1 MFKPLKTLPFA
12 LLAIGGTAE
21 ALTLGQIHVQ
31 SFINEPLKAVIDV
44 NKATEDEI
52 QALKIKLAD
61 RNAFSKVGVDYTSEV
76 QGLRFA
82 IVETPKG
89 TSIEVTSQTSISE
102 PFLSFVIDADWNKGS
117 VSKDY
122 TVLLDPPIYTDRFAP
137 PVAPADAG
145 IVRSDEIPE
154 PVAETE
160 TAPVPSK
167 PSTPAE
173 ETPAAPAAQTQVASS
188 DMKNIGPTAAG
199 SNLWTIAR
207 DNKPQA
213 ATIQQAMVA
222 IHEANPDAFIRGNM
236 NLMKQGQLLRVP
248 PPEVIEAISQAA
260 AETRISRHQ
269 QAWKSGEAIASGE
282 RLTPEVVATTATGSD
297 ETAAAAAG
305 APSSTG
311 SAAAQEGRLK
321 LASAGSSASD
331 AADGDGSATEAEGT
345 STGSLRDEL
354 IEVREE
360 MLSTQEENRELRE
373 RNSML
378 EEQLES
384 QKKLIQLQ
392 NEQLARLQEYYRR
405 LNEQGGDPSGLQK
418 PDVTPPAGTEETAAV
433 DETADEAVT
442 GTTETDVAT
451 ETDEVTPGSTEPVD
465 ETADEAVTGT
475 AETDV
480 ATETDE
486 VTAGSTEPVDE
497 TVPEEATEA
506 VETASDESPAEEA
519 PAAEAGDETA
529 ATVAEE
535 EPQQQELQGETSF
548 PASLMKNN
556 TVVYGA
562 TATGIGILGL
572 LALWLMRRR
581 KATEEAEENIRAAEL
596 ATREPPAPEKPVAP
610 LAAID
615 VLDKVDPLMARDEF
629 AEARTLLE
637 NAILEEPTRYEL
649 HLKMLDLMYATD
661 DLEGFE
667 EYHAMLEAAD
677 FPASNPESWTK
688 VEQQYEE
695 LQAQSGGG
703 KPEGDAA
710 QTGGAVAAT
719 GSAAVAAAALD
730 QFAEIDE
737 TEDDLMPGVEDEE
750 ALEAI
755 QKLNTSLDEVSF
767 EDLDTLPEEA
777 EEESEEKGE
786 ETSAQQEHSLS
797 EDLGE
802 QDDLESA
809 LKLFEMELEGRHPD
823 ASGISDETK
832 AELAETAELLET
844 GTLAAEAQPQDDEI
858 DLSDEEGDL
867 DLDFSAASE
876 ALDHAEEEP
885 VDTIDMETAEAG
897 EKSTPVS
904 EEEVQAKVEL
914 AEAFAEMGDVEGA
927 REILNEVMREG
938 TESQRMT
945 AEEILQKYAS

>member
-61 RNAFSKVGVDYTSEV
+61 RNAFSKVGVDYTNEV

-160 TAPVPSK
+160 TAPVTSE

-173 ETPAAPAAQTQVASS
+173 ETPAASAAQTQVASG

-236 NLMKQGQLLRVP
+236 NHMKQGQLLRVP

-282 RLTPEVVATTATGSD
+282 RLTPEVVATTT
-297 ETAAAAAG
+297 
-305 APSSTG
+305 TG
-311 SAAAQEGRLK
+311 SAESAGTATGETASASTSGAQEGRLK

-345 STGSLRDEL
+345 STGSLRDQL
-354 IEVREE
+354 IEVRED

-405 LNEQGGDPSGLQK
+405 LNEQGGDSTGLQK
-418 PDVTPPAGTEETAAV
+418 PDVTTPAGTEETAAV

-451 ETDEVTPGSTEPVD
+451 ETDEVT
-465 ETADEAVTGT
+465 
-475 AETDV
+475 
-480 ATETDE
+480 
-486 VTAGSTEPVDE
+486 AGSTEPVDE
-497 TVPEEATEA
+497 TVPAEAAEA
-506 VETASDESPAEEA
+506 VETAGDESPAEEA
-519 PAAEAGDETA
+519 PAAQAGDETA
-529 ATVAEE
+529 APVAEE
-535 EPQQQELQGETSF
+535 EPQQQEVQGETSF
-548 PASLMKNN
+548 LASLMKNN

-677 FPASNPESWTK
+677 FPVSNPESWTK

-703 KPEGDAA
+703 KPGGDAA

-844 GTLAAEAQPQDDEI
+844 DNLAAEEQPQDDEI

>member
-44 NKATEDEI
+44 NKATTDEI
-52 QALKIKLAD
+52 KALRIKLAD
-61 RNAFSKVGVDYTSEV
+61 RNAFNKVGVDYTREV
-76 QGLRFA
+76 QELRFA
-82 IVETPKG
+82 IVQTPQG
-89 TSIEVTSQTSISE
+89 TSIEVTSPTSISE

-137 PVAPADAG
+137 PVTPADAG
-145 IVRSDEIPE
+145 IVRSDEIPA

-160 TAPVPSK
+160 TPAVPSE
-167 PSTPAE
+167 PSSAVETTPE
-173 ETPAAPAAQTQVASS
+173 APAAETPVASGDAKS
-188 DMKNIGPTAAG
+188 IGPTAAG

-222 IHEANPDAFIRGNM
+222 IHEANPDAFMRGNM

-269 QAWKSGEAIASGE
+269 QAWKSGEAIATDD
-282 RLTPEVVATTATGSD
+282 RLTPEVVASTASD
-297 ETAAAAAG
+297 SVETAASATT
-305 APSSTG
+305 STG
-311 SAAAQEGRLK
+311 SAGAQEGRLK
-321 LASAGSSASD
+321 LASAGSAASD
-331 AADGDGSATEAEGT
+331 AAPGDGSTAEADEA
-345 STGSLRDEL
+345 STGSLRNQL

-360 MLSTQEENRELRE
+360 MLSAQEENRELRE

-392 NEQLARLQEYYRR
+392 NEQLARLQDYYRR
-405 LNEQGGDPSGLQK
+405 LNEQGGDATGLEK
-418 PDVTPPAGTEETAAV
+418 PDVTAPSGTEEAAAP
-433 DETADEAVT
+433 DEAADEAVSA
-442 GTTETDVAT
+442 TTEPDVAT
-451 ETDEVTPGSTEPVD
+451 ETDEQAPAVT
-465 ETADEAVTGT
+465 ETAGQEN
-475 AETDV
+475 
-480 ATETDE
+480 
-486 VTAGSTEPVDE
+486 
-497 TVPEEATEA
+497 VP
-506 VETASDESPAEEA
+506 EEA
-519 PAAEAGDETA
+519 PAAEATEESGA
-529 ATVAEE
+529 PAAEE
-535 EPQQQELQGETSF
+535 EAQQQETPQQTSF
-548 PASLMKNN
+548 LESLTKNN
-556 TVVYGA
+556 TLVYGVS
-562 TATGIGILGL
+562 ATGIAILGL
-572 LALWLMRRR
+572 LVLWLMRRR

-596 ATREPPAPEKPVAP
+596 ATRESHAPEKPVAP

-615 VLDKVDPLMARDEF
+615 VIDKVDPLMARDEYS
-629 AEARTLLE
+629 EARELLE
-637 NAILEEPTRYEL
+637 NAILDEPKRYEL
-649 HLKMLDLMYATD
+649 HLKMLDLMHATG
-661 DLEGFE
+661 DLAGFE
-667 EYHAMLEAAD
+667 EYHAMLEAAN
-677 FPASNPESWTK
+677 FPASNPEAWTK
-688 VEQQYEE
+688 VKQQHEE
-695 LQAQSGGG
+695 LQAHSGAGEQGG
-703 KPEGDAA
+703 DTGKATGTAA
-710 QTGGAVAAT
+710 AA

-730 QFAEIDE
+730 KFAEIDE
-737 TEDDLMPGVEDEE
+737 TDDDLMPGVEDEE

-767 EDLDTLPEEA
+767 EDLDTLPEKA
-777 EEESEEKGE
+777 EKETEDE
-786 ETSAQQEHSLS
+786 ETSSGQEHSLTA
-797 EDLGE
+797 DLGE

-823 ASGISDETK
+823 ASGIPDETK

-844 GTLAAEAQPQDDEI
+844 DALNSTDQPQAEEVEQDDEF
-858 DLSDEEGDL
+858 
-867 DLDFSAASE
+867 DFSAASE
-876 ALDHAEEEP
+876 AFDNFEEES
-885 VDTIDMETAEAG
+885 VETETEEAG
-897 EKSTPVS
+897 EKSAPVS

-938 TESQRMT
+938 TERQRLT

>member
-52 QALKIKLAD
+52 KALKIKLAD
-61 RNAFSKVGVDYTSEV
+61 RNAFSKAGVDYTSEV
-76 QGLRFA
+76 QRLRFA

-137 PVAPADAG
+137 PVTPADAG

-154 PVAETE
+154 PVAEVE
-160 TAPVPSK
+160 TPPAPSE

-173 ETPAAPAAQTQVASS
+173 ETPAAPAAETQVASG

-269 QAWKSGEAIASGE
+269 EAWKSGEAVASGE
-282 RLTPEVVATTATGSD
+282 RLTPEVVATTATGSEESV
-297 ETAAAAAG
+297 ETA
-305 APSSTG
+305 SRTTG
-311 SAAAQEGRLK
+311 GAQEGRLK

-331 AADGDGSATEAEGT
+331 AADGDGSASEAEGT
-345 STGSLRDEL
+345 STGSLRDQL

-360 MLSTQEENRELRE
+360 VLSTQEENRELRE

-405 LNEQGGDPSGLQK
+405 LNEQGGDPTGLQK
-418 PDVTPPAGTEETAAV
+418 PDMTAPAGTEETAAV

-442 GTTETDVAT
+442 GTTETDVAK
-451 ETDEVTPGSTEPVD
+451 ETDEVTPGSPEP
-465 ETADEAVTGT
+465 A
-475 AETDV
+475 
-480 ATETDE
+480 
-486 VTAGSTEPVDE
+486 DE
-497 TVPEEATEA
+497 TVPAEAAEA
-506 VETASDESPAEEA
+506 VETAGDESPAEEA
-519 PAAEAGDETA
+519 PAAEAGDEA
-529 ATVAEE
+529 AAPVAEE
-535 EPQQQELQGETSF
+535 EPQQQEAQGETSF
-548 PASLMKNN
+548 LASLMKNN

-649 HLKMLDLMYATD
+649 HLKMLDLMHTTD

-677 FPASNPESWTK
+677 FPASNPEAWTK
-688 VEQQYEE
+688 VKQQYED
-695 LQAQSGGG
+695 LRALSGAH
-703 KPEGDAA
+703 KPEGETLKA
-710 QTGGAVAAT
+710 GGAAAAA
-719 GSAAVAAAALD
+719 GSAAVAAAALE

-777 EEESEEKGE
+777 EQESEEKGG
-786 ETSAQQEHSLS
+786 ETSAQQENSLS

-823 ASGISDETK
+823 ASGIPDETK
-832 AELAETAELLET
+832 AELAETAELL
-844 GTLAAEAQPQDDEI
+844 GTDSLAAEEQPQDDEI

-876 ALDHAEEEP
+876 AFDHAEEEP

-897 EKSTPVS
+897 KTSTPVS

>member
-44 NKATEDEI
+44 NKATADEI
-52 QALKIKLAD
+52 KALRIKLAD
-61 RNAFSKVGVDYTSEV
+61 RNAFNKVGVDYTREV
-76 QGLRFA
+76 QELRFA
-82 IVETPKG
+82 IVETPQG

-137 PVAPADAG
+137 PVTPADAG
-145 IVRSDEIPE
+145 IVRSDEIPA
-154 PVAETE
+154 PVAETK
-160 TAPVPSK
+160 TPAVPSE
-167 PSTPAE
+167 PSSAVEKTP
-173 ETPAAPAAQTQVASS
+173 ETPAAEAPVASG
-188 DMKNIGPTAAG
+188 DMKSIGPTAAG

-222 IHEANPDAFIRGNM
+222 IHEANPDAFMRGNM

-269 QAWKSGEAIASGE
+269 QAWKSGEAIATDD
-282 RLTPEVVATTATGSD
+282 RLTPEVVATTATDSG
-297 ETAAAAAG
+297 ETAA
-305 APSSTG
+305 SVTTSTG
-311 SAAAQEGRLK
+311 SAGAQEGRLK
-321 LASAGSSASD
+321 LASAGSAASD
-331 AADGDGSATEAEGT
+331 AAPGDGSTAEADEA
-345 STGSLRDEL
+345 STGSLRNQL

-360 MLSTQEENRELRE
+360 MLSAQEENRELRE

-392 NEQLARLQEYYRR
+392 NEQLARLQDYYRR
-405 LNEQGGDPSGLQK
+405 LNEQGGDAAGLEK
-418 PDVTPPAGTEETAAV
+418 PDVTAPSGTEEATAP
-433 DETADEAVT
+433 DEAVSA
-442 GTTETDVAT
+442 TTEPDVAT
-451 ETDEVTPGSTEPVD
+451 ETAEQAPAVT
-465 ETADEAVTGT
+465 ETAGQE
-475 AETDV
+475 
-480 ATETDE
+480 
-486 VTAGSTEPVDE
+486 S
-497 TVPEEATEA
+497 VP
-506 VETASDESPAEEA
+506 EEA
-519 PAAEAGDETA
+519 PAAEATEESGA
-529 ATVAEE
+529 PAAEE
-535 EPQQQELQGETSF
+535 EAQQQEAPRETSF
-548 PASLMKNN
+548 LESLTKNN
-556 TVVYGA
+556 TLVYGA
-562 TATGIGILGL
+562 SATGIAILGL
-572 LALWLMRRR
+572 LVLWLMRRR

-596 ATREPPAPEKPVAP
+596 ATRESHAPEKPVAP

-615 VLDKVDPLMARDEF
+615 VLDKVDPLMARDEYS
-629 AEARTLLE
+629 EARELLE
-637 NAILEEPTRYEL
+637 NAILDEPKRYEL
-649 HLKMLDLMYATD
+649 HLKMLDLMHATD
-661 DLEGFE
+661 DLAGFE
-667 EYHAMLEAAD
+667 EYHAMLEAAN
-677 FPASNPESWTK
+677 FPASNPEAWTK
-688 VEQQYEE
+688 VKQQHEE
-695 LQAQSGGG
+695 LQGHSGAGEQGG
-703 KPEGDAA
+703 DTGKASGTAA
-710 QTGGAVAAT
+710 AA

-730 QFAEIDE
+730 KFAEIDE

-777 EEESEEKGE
+777 EKESEDE
-786 ETSAQQEHSLS
+786 EISSEQEHSLTA
-797 EDLGE
+797 DLGE

-823 ASGISDETK
+823 ASGIPDETK

-844 GTLAAEAQPQDDEI
+844 DVLESAEQPQADEVEQE
-858 DLSDEEGDL
+858 DE
-867 DLDFSAASE
+867 LDFSAASE
-876 ALDHAEEEP
+876 AFDNLEEEP
-885 VDTIDMETAEAG
+885 VATGTEQAG
-897 EKSTPVS
+897 EKSAPVS

-938 TESQRMT
+938 TESQRLT

>member
-1 MFKPLKTLPFA
+1 MFKPLKTLPIA

-31 SFINEPLKAVIDV
+31 SYINEPLKAVIDV

-52 QALKIKLAD
+52 RALRIKLAD
-61 RNAFSKVGVDYTSEV
+61 RNAFSKVGVDYTREV
-76 QGLRFA
+76 QELRFA

-102 PFLSFVIDADWNKGS
+102 PFLSFVIDANWNKGS

-137 PVAPADAG
+137 PVMPADAG
-145 IVRSDEIPE
+145 IVRTDEIPE
-154 PVAETE
+154 PVAETV
-160 TAPVPSK
+160 TPPVPSEP
-167 PSTPAE
+167 PSPVE
-173 ETPAAPAAQTQVASS
+173 KAPAAAASETPVASG
-188 DMKNIGPTAAG
+188 DMKSVGPTAAG

-269 QAWKSGEAIASGE
+269 QAWKSGEAVASDE
-282 RLTPEVVATTATGSD
+282 RLTPEVVAGTATASAETAAGQTSATGS
-297 ETAAAAAG
+297 AG
-305 APSSTG
+305 G
-311 SAAAQEGRLK
+311 QEGRLK
-321 LASAGSSASD
+321 LASAGTAATD
-331 AADGDGSATEAEGT
+331 AAAGDGATAETEEASA
-345 STGSLRDEL
+345 GSLRNQL

-360 MLSTQEENRELRE
+360 MLSAQEENRELRE

-392 NEQLARLQEYYRR
+392 NEQLARLQDYYRR
-405 LNEQGGDPSGLQK
+405 LNEQGGDPSGLEK
-418 PDVTPPAGTEETAAV
+418 PDVTAPSGTEESVAA
-433 DETADEAVT
+433 DETTEEAV
-442 GTTETDVAT
+442 
-451 ETDEVTPGSTEPVD
+451 S
-465 ETADEAVTGT
+465 GT
-475 AETDV
+475 AETEV
-480 ATETDE
+480 AAEADE
-486 VTAGSTEPVDE
+486 QTPASTGPVDE
-497 TVPEEATEA
+497 TVPEETTDAA
-506 VETASDESPAEEA
+506 GTAGDESPTEEA
-519 PAAEAGDETA
+519 PAAEATDEAGATA
-529 ATVAEE
+529 AEE
-535 EPQQQELQGETSF
+535 ESQQQEAPPETSF
-548 PASLMKNN
+548 LASLMKNN
-556 TVVYGA
+556 TLVYGT
-562 TATGIGILGL
+562 TATCIGILGL

-596 ATREPPAPEKPVAP
+596 ATREPSAPEKPIGP

-629 AEARTLLE
+629 VEARKLLE
-637 NAILEEPTRYEL
+637 DAILEEPKRYEL
-649 HLKMLDLMYATD
+649 HLKMLDLMHTTG

-667 EYHAMLEAAD
+667 EYHTMLEAAD
-677 FPASNPESWTK
+677 FPASNPEAWTK
-688 VEQQYEE
+688 VRQQHDE
-695 LQAQSGGG
+695 LQALSGAG
-703 KPEGDAA
+703 KPEGDAVKA
-710 QTGGAVAAT
+710 GTAAAA

-767 EDLDTLPEEA
+767 EDLDTFAEEI
-777 EEESEEKGE
+777 EEESEGEKASSE
-786 ETSAQQEHSLS
+786 QEHSLT

-823 ASGISDETK
+823 ASGIPDETK
-832 AELAETAELLET
+832 AELEETAELLET
-844 GTLAAEAQPQDDEI
+844 GALDSAEELEADQPGELA
-858 DLSDEEGDL
+858 EED

-876 ALDHAEEEP
+876 AFDNLEEEP
-885 VDTIDMETAEAG
+885 VDTVAMETEEAG

>member
-1 MFKPLKTLPFA
+1 MFKPLKTLPIA

-31 SFINEPLKAVIDV
+31 SYINEPLKAVIDV

-52 QALKIKLAD
+52 RALRIKLAD
-61 RNAFSKVGVDYTSEV
+61 RNAFSKVGVDYTREV
-76 QGLRFA
+76 QELRFA

-102 PFLSFVIDADWNKGS
+102 PFLSFVIDANWNKGS

-137 PVAPADAG
+137 PVTPADAG

-160 TAPVPSK
+160 T
-167 PSTPAE
+167 TPAPSEPSSPIE
-173 ETPAAPAAQTQVASS
+173 ETPAAPVAETPVVSG
-188 DMKNIGPTAAG
+188 DMKSIGPTAAG

-213 ATIQQAMVA
+213 ASIQQAMVA

-269 QAWKSGEAIASGE
+269 QAWKSGEAVASGE
-282 RLTPEVVATTATGSD
+282 RLTPEVVAGTVTDSA
-297 ETAAAAAG
+297 ETAANAASET
-305 APSSTG
+305 SSTG
-311 SAAAQEGRLK
+311 SAGVQEGRLK
-321 LASAGSSASD
+321 LASAGSAASD
-331 AADGDGSATEAEGT
+331 AAGDGATAETDAEEA
-345 STGSLRDEL
+345 STGSLRNQL
-354 IEVREE
+354 IEAREE

-392 NEQLARLQEYYRR
+392 NEQLARLQDYYRR
-405 LNEQGGDPSGLQK
+405 LNEQGGDASGLEK
-418 PDVTPPAGTEETAAV
+418 PEVTPPSGTEETATV
-433 DETADEAVT
+433 DETE
-442 GTTETDVAT
+442 EDV
-451 ETDEVTPGSTEPVD
+451 S
-465 ETADEAVTGT
+465 GT

-480 ATETDE
+480 ATEADE
-486 VTAGSTEPVDE
+486 QTPATTEPADE
-497 TVPEEATEA
+497 TVPEQATDA
-506 VETASDESPAEEA
+506 AGTAGDESPAEEA
-519 PAAEAGDETA
+519 PAAEAADEA
-529 ATVAEE
+529 VATGAEE
-535 EPQQQELQGETSF
+535 EPQQQEAPRETSF
-548 PASLMKNN
+548 LASLMKNN
-556 TVVYGA
+556 TLVYGA
-562 TATGIGILGL
+562 TATGIAILGL

-596 ATREPPAPEKPVAP
+596 ATREPSAPEKPLGP

-615 VLDKVDPLMARDEF
+615 VLDKVDPLMARDELG
-629 AEARTLLE
+629 EARELLE
-637 NAILEEPTRYEL
+637 NAILQEPKRYEL
-649 HLKMLDLMYATD
+649 HLKMLDLMHTTG

-667 EYHAMLEAAD
+667 EYHAMLEAAN
-677 FPASNPESWTK
+677 FPASNPDDWTK
-688 VEQQYEE
+688 VTQQLED
-695 LQAQSGGG
+695 LQAMSGAQ
-703 KPEGDAA
+703 KPEEDTGKA
-710 QTGGAVAAT
+710 GGAAAAA

-767 EDLDTLPEEA
+767 ENLDTLPEEA
-777 EEESEEKGE
+777 EKEPEDKDE
-786 ETSAQQEHSLS
+786 ETSADQERTLT

-823 ASGISDETK
+823 ASDISDETK
-832 AELAETAELLET
+832 AELVETAELLET
-844 GTLAAEAQPQDDEI
+844 GALDSAEQLEADE
-858 DLSDEEGDL
+858 SGKADEED

-876 ALDHAEEEP
+876 AFDNVEEEP
-885 VDTIDMETAEAG
+885 VDTVAMETEEAG

-938 TESQRMT
+938 TESQRLT

>member
-1 MFKPLKTLPFA
+1 MFKPLKTLPIA

-31 SFINEPLKAVIDV
+31 SFINEPLKAVIDI

-52 QALKIKLAD
+52 KALRIKLAD
-61 RNAFSKVGVDYTSEV
+61 RNAFTKVGVDYTREV

-89 TSIEVTSQTSISE
+89 TSIQVTSQASISE
-102 PFLSFVIDADWNKGS
+102 PFLSFVVDADWNKGS

-137 PVAPADAG
+137 AVTPADAG
-145 IVRSDEIPE
+145 IVRSDELPA

-160 TAPVPSK
+160 T
-167 PSTPAE
+167 
-173 ETPAAPAAQTQVASS
+173 PAAPSEPSSPDTETPEATEPAVETAVASG
-188 DMKNIGPTAAG
+188 DMKSIGPTAAG

-222 IHEANPDAFIRGNM
+222 IHEANPDAFMRGNM

-269 QAWKSGEAIASGE
+269 QAWKSGEAVASGE
-282 RLTPEVVATTATGSD
+282 RLTPEVVATTSTGSD
-297 ETAAAAAG
+297 ETAADVT
-305 APSSTG
+305 PSTG
-311 SAAAQEGRLK
+311 SADAQEGRLK
-321 LASAGSSASD
+321 LASAGNAASD
-331 AADGDGSATEAEGT
+331 ASAGDGSTAEEEAGEA
-345 STGSLRDEL
+345 SAGSLQDQL

-360 MLSTQEENRELRE
+360 MLSAQEENRELRE

-392 NEQLARLQEYYRR
+392 NEQLARLQDYYRR

-418 PDVTPPAGTEETAAV
+418 PEVTPPSETDGSAAA
-433 DETADEAVT
+433 DET
-442 GTTETDVAT
+442 
-451 ETDEVTPGSTEPVD
+451 TDEVVTGAAEQEIVTEADEQTPAGTGTVD
-465 ETADEAVTGT
+465 EAAPEKVTETAGT
-475 AETDV
+475 AGE
-480 ATETDE
+480 E
-486 VTAGSTEPVDE
+486 STQ
-497 TVPEEATEA
+497 
-506 VETASDESPAEEA
+506 EEA
-519 PAAEAGDETA
+519 PAAEVADETGA
-529 ATVAEE
+529 PVAEE
-535 EPQQQELQGETSF
+535 EPQQQEAPAETSLL
-548 PASLMKNN
+548 ASLMKNN

-562 TATGIGILGL
+562 AATGIGILGL

-581 KATEEAEENIRAAEL
+581 KAAEEAEENIRAEEL
-596 ATREPPAPEKPVAP
+596 AHREPPPPEKPAAP

-629 AEARTLLE
+629 AEARKLLE
-637 NAILEEPTRYEL
+637 NAILEEPKRYEL
-649 HLKMLDLMYATD
+649 HLRMLDLMHATG
-661 DLEGFE
+661 DLDGFG

-677 FPASNPESWTK
+677 FPASNPEAWTK
-688 VEQQYEE
+688 VKQQHEE
-695 LQAQSGGG
+695 LQARSGAD
-703 KPEGDAA
+703 KPETDAGMA
-710 QTGGAVAAT
+710 GATAA

-755 QKLNTSLDEVSF
+755 QKLNTPLDEVSF
-767 EDLDTLPEEA
+767 EDLDALPEET
-777 EEESEEKGE
+777 EEESEGE
-786 ETSAQQEHSLS
+786 QASAEQEHSLA

-823 ASGISDETK
+823 ATGIPDETK

-844 GTLAAEAQPQDDEI
+844 DTLDAEAEPQTGEPREDD
-858 DLSDEEGDL
+858 
-867 DLDFSAASE
+867 DLDFAAASE
-876 ALDHAEEEP
+876 AFDNLEEEP
-885 VDTIDMETAEAG
+885 VDEVEVETEEAG
-897 EKSTPVS
+897 EKSMQVS

-938 TESQRMT
+938 TESQRLT

>member
-1 MFKPLKTLPFA
+1 MFKPLKTLPIA

-52 QALKIKLAD
+52 KALKIKLAD
-61 RNAFSKVGVDYTSEV
+61 RNAFSKVGVDYTREV
-76 QGLRFA
+76 QELRFA
-82 IVETPKG
+82 VVETPQG
-89 TSIEVTSQTSISE
+89 TSIRVTSQKSISE

-137 PVAPADAG
+137 AITPADAG

-160 TAPVPSK
+160 TPPVPSE
-167 PSTPAE
+167 PSSPVRETAAPPAPE
-173 ETPAAPAAQTQVASS
+173 AETPVAAG
-188 DMKNIGPTAAG
+188 DMKSIGPTASG

-222 IHEANPDAFIRGNM
+222 IHEANPDAFMRGNM
-236 NLMKQGQLLRVP
+236 NLMKQGQLLRIP

-260 AETRISRHQ
+260 AETRISKHQ
-269 QAWKSGEAIASGE
+269 QAWKSGEAVASGD
-282 RLTPEVVATTATGSD
+282 RLTPEIVATTATGSA
-297 ETAAAAAG
+297 ETASGETA
-305 APSSTG
+305 STG
-311 SAAAQEGRLK
+311 SAGVQEGRLK
-321 LASAGSSASD
+321 LASAGSAASD
-331 AADGDGSATEAEGT
+331 AAPGDGSTAETEADDA
-345 STGSLRDEL
+345 SAGSLRDQL

-360 MLSTQEENRELRE
+360 MLSAQEENRELRE

-392 NEQLARLQEYYRR
+392 NEQLARLQDYYRR
-405 LNEQGGDPSGLQK
+405 LNEQGGDASGLEK
-418 PDVTPPAGTEETAAV
+418 PDVTAPSGTEETA
-433 DETADEAVT
+433 TADEAV
-442 GTTETDVAT
+442 
-451 ETDEVTPGSTEPVD
+451 S
-465 ETADEAVTGT
+465 GT
-475 AETDV
+475 AEPDAV
-480 ATETDE
+480 TEADE
-486 VTAGSTEPVDE
+486 QTQSGTGSVDE
-497 TVPEEATEA
+497 A
-506 VETASDESPAEEA
+506 ETTGQEPAAEEA
-519 PAAEAGDETA
+519 PAAEAADETA
-529 ATVAEE
+529 APAAEE
-535 EPQQQELQGETSF
+535 EAQQQEAPRETSML
-548 PASLMKNN
+548 ASLMKNN
-556 TVVYGA
+556 AVVYGA
-562 TATGIGILGL
+562 TATGIAILGL
-572 LALWLMRRR
+572 LLLWLMRRR

-596 ATREPPAPEKPVAP
+596 ATRETREPQKPAAP

-629 AEARTLLE
+629 PEAMKLLE
-637 NAILEEPTRYEL
+637 TAILEEPKRYEL
-649 HLKMLDLMYATD
+649 HLKMLDLMHTTG

-677 FPASNPESWTK
+677 FPATNPDAWTK
-688 VEQQYEE
+688 VRQQHEE
-695 LQAQSGGG
+695 LLARSGADKPEEETGTGGG
-703 KPEGDAA
+703 AA
-710 QTGGAVAAT
+710 AAA

-737 TEDDLMPGVEDEE
+737 SEDDLMPGVEDEE

-767 EDLDTLPEEA
+767 EDLDALPEEA
-777 EEESEEKGE
+777 EDESEE
-786 ETSAQQEHSLS
+786 TSSGKEHTLT

-823 ASGISDETK
+823 ATGIPDETK
-832 AELAETAELLET
+832 AELAETAQLLET
-844 GTLAAEAQPQDDEI
+844 DALDSAEEAEVDEI
-858 DLSDEEGDL
+858 AEVDEDD
-867 DLDFSAASE
+867 DLDFAAASE
-876 ALDHAEEEP
+876 AFDSFEEEP
-885 VDTIDMETAEAG
+885 VDTVEMETEEAG
-897 EKSTPVS
+897 EKSTTVS

-938 TESQRMT
+938 TESQRLT

>member
-1 MFKPLKTLPFA
+1 MFKPLKTLPIA

-31 SFINEPLKAVIDV
+31 SYINEPLKAVIDI

-52 QALKIKLAD
+52 KALKIKLAD
-61 RNAFSKVGVDYTSEV
+61 RNAFSKVGVDYTREV

-82 IVETPKG
+82 IVETQKG
-89 TSIEVTSQTSISE
+89 TSIHVTSQASISE
-102 PFLSFVIDADWNKGS
+102 PFLSFVVDADWNKGS

-122 TVLLDPPIYTDRFAP
+122 TVLLDPPIYTNRFAP

-145 IVRSDEIPE
+145 IVRSDEIPA

-160 TAPVPSK
+160 TPPVPSE
-167 PSTPAE
+167 PSSPAR
-173 ETPAAPAAQTQVASS
+173 ETPAAPEPAVETAVASG
-188 DMKNIGPTAAG
+188 DMKSTGPTAAG

-207 DNKPQA
+207 ENKPQA

-269 QAWKSGEAIASGE
+269 QAWKSGEAVASGE
-282 RLTPEVVATTATGSD
+282 RLTPDVVATTSTGSA
-297 ETAAAAAG
+297 ETAAAAADVT
-305 APSSTG
+305 PSTG
-311 SAAAQEGRLK
+311 SADSQEGRLK
-321 LASAGSSASD
+321 LASAGNAASD
-331 AADGDGSATEAEGT
+331 ATAGDGSAAEEEAGEA
-345 STGSLRDEL
+345 STGSLSDQL

-360 MLSTQEENRELRE
+360 MLSAQEENRELRE

-392 NEQLARLQEYYRR
+392 NEQLARLQDYYRR

-418 PDVTPPAGTEETAAV
+418 PEVTTPSGTDGSAV
-433 DETADEAVT
+433 AEETADEAVSGTAEPEVVTEADEQTPAGT
-442 GTTETDVAT
+442 G
-451 ETDEVTPGSTEPVD
+451 PVD
-465 ETADEAVTGT
+465 EAAPEQATDTAA
-475 AETDV
+475 
-480 ATETDE
+480 
-486 VTAGSTEPVDE
+486 TAGEESTE
-497 TVPEEATEA
+497 
-506 VETASDESPAEEA
+506 EEA
-519 PAAEAGDETA
+519 PAAEAADETGA
-529 ATVAEE
+529 PVAEE
-535 EPQQQELQGETSF
+535 EPQQQEVPGETSF
-548 PASLMKNN
+548 LASLMKNN

-596 ATREPPAPEKPVAP
+596 AHREPPAPEKPAAP

-629 AEARTLLE
+629 SEARKLLE
-637 NAILEEPTRYEL
+637 DAIIEEPKRHEL
-649 HLKMLDLMYATD
+649 HLKMLDVMHATG

-667 EYHAMLEAAD
+667 VYHAMLEAAN
-677 FPASNPESWTK
+677 FPASNPEAWTK
-688 VEQQYEE
+688 VKQQHED
-695 LQAQSGGG
+695 LQARWSGAD

-710 QTGGAVAAT
+710 KAGATAAAT

-767 EDLDTLPEEA
+767 EDLEALPEEVK
-777 EEESEEKGE
+777 EESEGE
-786 ETSAQQEHSLS
+786 ETSADQEHSLTG
-797 EDLGE
+797 DLGE

-823 ASGISDETK
+823 ATGIPDETK

-844 GTLAAEAQPQDDEI
+844 DT
-858 DLSDEEGDL
+858 L
-867 DLDFSAASE
+867 DLDAEAEQQTDELVEDDDLDFASASE
-876 ALDHAEEEP
+876 AFDNLQEEP
-885 VDTIDMETAEAG
+885 VDKVEMETEEAG
-897 EKSTPVS
+897 EKSTQVS

-938 TESQRMT
+938 TESQRLT
-945 AEEILQKYAS
+945 AEEILQKYPS

>member
-1 MFKPLKTLPFA
+1 MFKPLKTLPLA

-52 QALKIKLAD
+52 KALRIKLAD
-61 RNAFSKVGVDYTSEV
+61 RNAFSKVGVDYTREV
-76 QGLRFA
+76 QELRFA

-89 TSIEVTSQTSISE
+89 TSIQVTSQSSISE

-137 PVAPADAG
+137 SVTPADAG

-154 PVAETE
+154 PVAEIETPEPVAETE
-160 TAPVPSK
+160 TAPVPSE
-167 PSTPAE
+167 PTSASE
-173 ETPAAPAAQTQVASS
+173 ETPAAPAAETAVAAG
-188 DMKNIGPTAAG
+188 DAKNIGPTAAG

-222 IHEANPDAFIRGNM
+222 IHEANPDAFMRGNM
-236 NLMKQGQLLRVP
+236 NLMKQGQVLRVP

-269 QAWKSGEAIASGE
+269 QAWKSGEAIATGE

-321 LASAGSSASD
+321 LASAGSAASD
-331 AADGDGSATEAEGT
+331 AAPGDGSTAEADEA
-345 STGSLRDEL
+345 SEGSLRNQL

-360 MLSTQEENRELRE
+360 MLSAQEENRELRE

-392 NEQLARLQEYYRR
+392 NEQLARLQDYYRR

-418 PDVTPPAGTEETAAV
+418 PDMTAPPGTEETVAV
-433 DETADEAVT
+433 DETPEEAV
-442 GTTETDVAT
+442 
-451 ETDEVTPGSTEPVD
+451 PP
-465 ETADEAVTGT
+465 T

-480 ATETDE
+480 ATGVDE
-486 VTAGSTEPVDE
+486 QTPAVTEPPAQE
-497 TVPEEATEA
+497 SAPEE
-506 VETASDESPAEEA
+506 TAAAEEA
-519 PAAEAGDETA
+519 AEAA
-529 ATVAEE
+529 APVAEE
-535 EPQQQELQGETSF
+535 EPQQQETPRETSLVGSF
-548 PASLMKNN
+548 MKNS
-556 TVVYGA
+556 TLVYGA
-562 TATGIGILGL
+562 AATGIAILGL
-572 LALWLMRRR
+572 LVLWLMRRR
-581 KATEEAEENIRAAEL
+581 KETEEAEENIRAAEL
-596 ATREPPAPEKPVAP
+596 ANRETPEPEKPLTP

-615 VLDKVDPLMARDEF
+615 ALDKVDPLMARDEF
-629 AEARTLLE
+629 SEARKLLE
-637 NAILEEPTRYEL
+637 NAILDEPKRYEL
-649 HLKMLDLMYATD
+649 HLKMLDLMHVTG

-677 FPASNPESWTK
+677 FPASNPEAWTK
-688 VEQQYEE
+688 VRQQHEE
-695 LQAQSGGG
+695 LLARSSGAD

-710 QTGGAVAAT
+710 SAGGAAAAA

-755 QKLNTSLDEVSF
+755 QKLNTSLDDVSF
-767 EDLDTLPEEA
+767 EDLETLPEET
-777 EEESEEKGE
+777 EEEPEGEKRSSE
-786 ETSAQQEHSLS
+786 QEHSLS

-823 ASGISDETK
+823 TGISDETK

-844 GTLAAEAQPQDDEI
+844 DTLASAEQPQADELDELEEDDA
-858 DLSDEEGDL
+858 
-867 DLDFSAASE
+867 LDFTAASE
-876 ALDHAEEEP
+876 AFDSLEEEP
-885 VDTIDMETAEAG
+885 VDTVEMETEETGDKGAA
-897 EKSTPVS
+897 VS

-938 TESQRMT
+938 TESQRLT
-945 AEEILQKYAS
+945 AEEILQKFAS